1 MRAGLRRRKVLTSM
15 LRPKPELDVEF
26 QNEEAFPGELPPNA
40 SMHKWMLAACERKT
54 AVVARFVDAEEGKLL
69 NSTYRNKDYA
79 TNVLTFDYARV
90 PVVTAD
96 LVICVPVLV
105 REAAEQNKTFE
116 EHLAH
121 LLIHGILHAHGY
133 DHLEE
138 AQAEAMEARETE
150 IMMQLGFANP
160 YSDRNGMVHD

>member
-54 AVVARFVDAEEGKLL
+54 AVVVRFVDAEEGKLL

-79 TNVLTFDYARV
+79 TNVLTFDYARA

-96 LVICVPVLV
+96 LVICVPVL
-105 REAAEQNKTFE
+105 